1 MNKIIQLYK
10 MFLFYKG
17 REKREKEETDTDDD
31 DTDAVPDL
39 LSTYIKSLQSKEY
52 DPLPPA
58 DLEKYLRE
66 YQKTHNLEIKKK
78 IAKSFLRLVSKI
90 AFKYEKQNTIEMMDL
105 IQSGNERLLKCIE
118 AFNPDNEKGTTF
130 YSYVSWSL
138 DRTMVHDL
146 YEEQKKPRCIPLD
159 YTYPSGDSIADL
171 TPSKLV
177 TEEDAE
183 RNYMMEQLD
192 KKLRPDQKMVLYHW
206 IYNEKYRS
214 GTAKFKKNRS
224 MTQARFDII
233 GDQIKNKA
241 EGVGLC
247 PKN

>member
-17 REKREKEETDTDDD
+17 REKREKEETDADDD
-31 DTDAVPDL
+31 DKDAVPEL
-39 LSTYIKSLQSKEY
+39 LSTYIKSLESKEY
-52 DPLPPA
+52 DPLPPE

-78 IAKSFLRLVSKI
+78 IAKSFLRLVNKI
-90 AFKYEKQNTIEMMDL
+90 AFKYGQQNTIEMMDL

-118 AFNPDNEKGTTF
+118 AFDPDNEKGTTF
-130 YSYVSWSL
+130 YSYVAWSL

-146 YEEQKKPRCIPLD
+146 YEEQKKPKCIPLD

-192 KKLRPDQKMVLYHW
+192 KNLSPDQKMLMYHW
-206 IYNEKYRS
+206 MYNEKYRA
-214 GTAKFKKNRS
+214 GTNKLKKNKI
-224 MTQARFDII
+224 MTQSQIDFI
-233 GDQIKNKA
+233 GDEIRNVA
-241 EGVGLC
+241 EEIGLC